1 MNHRSVSRLAI
12 ALIVLCTSMPM
23 AVAQARVRER
33 SIVVCVDST
42 TARVRLANSAGCL
55 ERETRRSWPKSGPA
69 PQMCIDSARR
79 LSLAKGETCVGST
92 ATLIRMREGVRFV
105 ACANRETGELRRP
118 SRWSRFT
125 CAATNRTVRWVS
137 VPRKVTSTT
146 TSPTTT
152 SSSTTTTIA
161 VSAPSVGSFSIGYN
175 DVEFDV
181 LGSNEV
187 LSPMVANGSAVSF
200 AYTGTLP
207 ARVSFDTTN
216 GTFSGPVAWNE
227 NFSMVSAGFEHSCAV
242 TVSARALCWGR
253 NLFGNIGDGTSLNAR
268 SIPTPVSGL
277 TGGIASISAGNGT
290 TCAISQA
297 GELRCWGLGDS
308 GQIGDGVNTDRLTPT
323 AVTGMSSGVA
333 QVSVSPTGKSVCAV
347 QSNGVKCWGL
357 NDRGQLG
364 NSSLVNS
371 SVPVNVTGLTSG
383 VTQVAVGGSYAC
395 ALTSGGAVK
404 CWGANGVGEL
414 GNPSMSGFSNVT
426 VPTDVSGLS
435 SGVTAIGVGL
445 QHACALI
452 TGGSVWCWGQNSD
465 GRLGDGTLTARAT
478 PVSVLN
484 VSGATRLSVGQV
496 HTCVIVGGGAT
507 CWGANESGQLGDGG
521 IYGGNAVPTPVTGLT
536 SGVVSISAGG
546 YHTCATL
553 ASGEARCWGMNNN
566 GSGLGGQLGDGTVT
580 NRTTPVAVSNAG
592 NPGFPAAVTVTAT
605 STTGRTSTWSG
616 SLSITGPVG

>member
-1 MNHRSVSRLAI
+1 MNRRLVILLLAFVGIAATSIPVSGANGRGMSRDI
-12 ALIVLCTSMPM
+12 S
-23 AVAQARVRER
+23 
-33 SIVVCVDST
+33 VCVDRK
-42 TARVRLANSAGCL
+42 TAQIRLGTGIECRAG
-55 ERETRRSWPKSGPA
+55 EEIRRSWPRSGPA
-69 PQMCIDSARR
+69 PVLCVDQIRRLSISKDGRCIDS
-79 LSLAKGETCVGST
+79 KGTV
-92 ATLIRMREGVRFV
+92 IRTREGAQFV
-105 ACANRETGELRRP
+105 ACADRTTGEMRRP
-118 SRWSRFT
+118 SRWSKFT
-125 CAATNRTVRWVS
+125 CAASSRTVRWVS
-137 VPRKVTSTT
+137 VPRKVVSTT
-146 TSPTTT
+146 TTPNTT

-161 VSAPSVGSFSIGYN
+161 VATPTVGSFGIGYTDN
-175 DVEFDV
+175 TFEL

-187 LSPMVANGSAVSF
+187 LSPTVANGSAVSF

-207 ARVSFDTTN
+207 ARVNFDTTN

-253 NLFGNIGDGTSLNAR
+253 NLFGSVGDGTSLNSR
-268 SIPTPVSGL
+268 STPTQVSGL

-290 TCAISQA
+290 TCAISQVGA
-297 GELRCWGLGDS
+297 LQCWGLGDR
-308 GQIGDGVNTDRLTPT
+308 GQIGDGVDTDRLTPT

-364 NSSLVNS
+364 NSSTTNS
-371 SVPVNVTGLTSG
+371 NQPVNVTGLTSG

-395 ALTSGGAVK
+395 ALTTGGAVK

-414 GNPSMSGFSNVT
+414 GNPSMTSFNVT

-452 TGGSVWCWGQNSD
+452 TGGTVKCWGQNGD
-465 GRLGDGTLTARAT
+465 GRLGDGTTTARST

-484 VSGATRLSVGQV
+484 LTGATRLSLGQV
-496 HTCVIVGGGAT
+496 HSCVIVGGGAK
-507 CWGANESGQLGDGG
+507 CWGSNSMGQLGDSST
-521 IYGGNAVPTPVTGLT
+521 NDQHQPVAVTGLST
-536 SGVVSISAGG
+536 DVTSISAGG
-546 YHTCATL
+546 YHSCAAL
-553 ASGEARCWGMNNN
+553 ATGEARCWGMNNN
-566 GSGLGGQLGDGTVT
+566 GIGLGGQLGDGTVI
-580 NRTTPVAVSNAG
+580 NRTSPVAVLNAG

-605 STTGRTSTWSG
+605 STSGRSATWTGTLNISG
-616 SLSITGPVG
+616 AAG